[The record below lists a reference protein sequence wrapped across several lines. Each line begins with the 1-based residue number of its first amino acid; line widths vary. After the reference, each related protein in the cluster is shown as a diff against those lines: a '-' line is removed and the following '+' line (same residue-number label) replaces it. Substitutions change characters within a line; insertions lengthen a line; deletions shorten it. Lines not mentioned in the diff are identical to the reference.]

1 MTATER
7 KQYFLVYINDDDENN
22 TIETRTEVI
31 KLTSIQSLVRGRK
44 QGVNNHAEGNGLLV
58 HLVLRGKMDALFS

>member
-44 QGVNNHAEGNGLLV
+44 QAANNHAEGNGLLV
-58 HLVLRGKMDALFS
+58 LTY